1 MVKTTLFFF
10 LFSLKKLKTY
20 ATNSQKLLFFIKA
33 SFYQAIKKTNTNMES
48 TLLIN
53 NVSITICMALASFI
67 HLGFSLLEIGLTRQ
81 KNTINILFKN
91 IFTTTDLLLYFLF
104 RFSLIYPSSFNG
116 ILGFAEFGLTPT
128 LTSLN
133 TLDLTYNSGFS
144 ENVCCNC
151 CYPCF

>member
-1 MVKTTLFFF
+1 
-10 LFSLKKLKTY
+10 
-20 ATNSQKLLFFIKA
+20 
-33 SFYQAIKKTNTNMES
+33 
-48 TLLIN
+48 
-53 NVSITICMALASFI
+53 MALASFI